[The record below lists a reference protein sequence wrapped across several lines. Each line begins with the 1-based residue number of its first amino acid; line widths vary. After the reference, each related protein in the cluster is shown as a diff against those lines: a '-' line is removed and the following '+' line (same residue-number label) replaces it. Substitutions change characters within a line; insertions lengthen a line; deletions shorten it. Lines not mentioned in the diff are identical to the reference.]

1 MPSTVVALRESY
13 VLLRGE
19 GDRLAELFFRRL
31 CQQLPRLT
39 GLMNRSDPS
48 EIRQQFVQSL
58 ALVVRWIDQ
67 PAALQRYVDEL
78 RVRLSLVRWSPADWQ
93 AARGV
98 LLGLLADVLD
108 TAWTPDVQSAWTAA
122 ADLVLER
129 LLTADERPA
138 AVAIS
143 TLAASRPTDTTR
155 SPRLRTLTTST
166 TPEPTEPNMDIDT
179 LHQNSDLQI
188 NQTPATASALPRRFV
203 EQAPLP
209 IVLCDSQGDVQFLN
223 RAARLLFQQAASDL
237 RVTQETLESGSLRL
251 LREALPGLSE
261 LKPSAGVQEFQSQLA
276 GRSYR
281 VTVVSLTG
289 QEAPGA
295 ATALMFHDATAQH
308 EAEKR
313 AAESASLLQAIDK
326 SQAVI
331 EFDLEGTILNANQNF
346 LATVGYRLTEI
357 QGKHHSLFVDESY
370 KASPEYQQ
378 FWERLRAGEF
388 VAGEFR
394 RIGKGGRE
402 VWIQASYNPVLNAEG
417 TVVKVVKYAMDVTA
431 QVQFRRESS
440 WLKSA
445 LEAMPINMMMANRN
459 LELTYLNKATL
470 TTLRGLQHLLPK
482 PVDQLMG
489 TSIDLFHKQPEHQ
502 RRLLADPKNLPHR
515 AKVKLGPETLDLLVS
530 PVYDA
535 DGHYAGP
542 MVTWSV
548 LTQQVKLSEEVRTVA
563 SAVSAASAK
572 LQTGCETMSA
582 TAEETSRQA
591 QAVSA
596 ASEQATRNVETVAA
610 AAEQL
615 SKSID
620 EISRHVL
627 DASRMTEVAVHES
640 NRTNVSIQELEGASK
655 EIGQVIK
662 VITSIAQQTNLLA
675 LNATIEAAR
684 AGEAG
689 KGFAVVANEVKELAR
704 QTAKATE
711 EISQKIEA
719 IQSSSGVAVGAI
731 SSIGESIRRINEI
744 STTIASAVQQQTAAT
759 SEISRNVSE
768 AARGTSEVSSNIVS
782 VAEAAHASG
791 RSVAEMLRSA
801 TEVDHQSQALN
812 RALTEFL
819 GSDRA
824 A

>member
-1 MPSTVVALRESY
+1 MPATADAIRDSY
-13 VLLRGE
+13 ALLRGE
-19 GDRLAELFFRRL
+19 GDRLAELFLRRL
-31 CQQLPRLT
+31 CQQIPRLT
-39 GLMNRSDPS
+39 WLLNRCDVSAV
-48 EIRQQFVQSL
+48 RQQLVQAL
-58 ALVVRWIDQ
+58 ALIVRWIDQ
-67 PAALQRYVDEL
+67 PTLLRRYVGEL
-78 RVRLSLVRWSPADWQ
+78 QERLEVVRLMPADWL
-93 AARGV
+93 AARDV
-98 LLGLLADVLD
+98 LLGLFADVLN
-108 TAWTPDVQSAWTAA
+108 TAWTAEVQSAWTAA
-122 ADLVLER
+122 SDQLLSLLSNTGAPMPVIAAPTDRAVLRTHAAPPLRLQTPPSSPSLVQTEPTMPVESLNHSSG
-129 LLTADERPA
+129 LHTDQSLTA
-138 AVAIS
+138 
-143 TLAASRPTDTTR
+143 AAS
-155 SPRLRTLTTST
+155 
-166 TPEPTEPNMDIDT
+166 
-179 LHQNSDLQI
+179 
-188 NQTPATASALPRRFV
+188 LPRAFV
-203 EQAPLP
+203 ERTPQA
-209 IVLCDSQGDVQFLN
+209 IILCDAQGDVTLIN
-223 RAARLLFQQAASDL
+223 RAARELLQEASRDL
-237 RVTQETLESGSLRL
+237 RLNIETLESGSLRL
-251 LREALPGLSE
+251 LCETLPGLSALQQGARPQE
-261 LKPSAGVQEFQSQLA
+261 LTCEFGGRAFNVSVVPLA
-276 GRSYR
+276 G
-281 VTVVSLTG
+281 TG
-289 QEAPGA
+289 EPHAG
-295 ATALMFHDATAQH
+295 TALVFQDVT
-308 EAEKR
+308 EKQR
-313 AAESASLLQAIDK
+313 LTRQASESA
-326 SQAVI
+326 
-331 EFDLEGTILNANQNF
+331 
-346 LATVGYRLTEI
+346 
-357 QGKHHSLFVDESY
+357 
-370 KASPEYQQ
+370 
-378 FWERLRAGEF
+378 
-388 VAGEFR
+388 
-394 RIGKGGRE
+394 
-402 VWIQASYNPVLNAEG
+402 
-417 TVVKVVKYAMDVTA
+417 
-431 QVQFRRESS
+431 

-445 LEAMPINMMMANRN
+445 MEAMPINVMMANRK

-470 TTLRGLQHLLPK
+470 NTLRGLQHLLPK
-482 PVDQLMG
+482 PVDQLLG

-530 PVYDA
+530 AVYDA
-535 DGHYAGP
+535 DGSYAGA

-548 LTQQVKLSEEVRTVA
+548 LTQQVKLSEEVRAVA
-563 SAVSAASAK
+563 AAVSDASAK
-572 LQTGCETMSA
+572 LQSGCETMAA

-731 SSIGESIRRINEI
+731 TSIGESIRRINEI

-768 AARGTSEVSSNIVS
+768 AARGTAEVSSNIVA

-801 TEVDHQSQALN
+801 TEVDHQSQTLN

-819 GSDRA
+819 GADRA

>member
-1 MPSTVVALRESY
+1 MADMAATLRESH
-13 VLLRGE
+13 VLLHSEGE
-19 GDRLAELFFRRL
+19 RLAELFLRRL
-31 CQQLPRLT
+31 CQELPQLT
-39 GLMNRSDPS
+39 GLLNRRDPTG
-48 EIRQQFVQSL
+48 IRQQLVQAL

-67 PAALQRYVDEL
+67 PTALQRYADEL
-78 RVRLSLVRWSPADWQ
+78 RVRLSLVRLSPADWHS
-93 AARGV
+93 ARQV

-108 TAWTPDVQSAWTAA
+108 AAWTSDVESAWTTAA
-122 ADLVLER
+122 NHVLAMLV
-129 LLTADERPA
+129 TTDGQSTPV
-138 AVAIS
+138 AVSALS
-143 TLAASRPTDTTR
+143 SSRPTAAAT
-155 SPRLRTLTTST
+155 SLRLRTLPSSI
-166 TPEPTEPNMDIDT
+166 TPEPTEPNMAADL
-179 LHQNSDLQI
+179 LHQNSDLQS
-188 NQTPATASALPRRFV
+188 NHAPATGGTLPPSFV

-209 IVLCDSQGDVQFLN
+209 IILCDSQGDVQLLN
-223 RAARLLFQQAASDL
+223 RAAKLLFQQAARDL
-237 RVTQETLESGSLRL
+237 RVTPETLESGSLRL
-251 LREALPGLSE
+251 LREAVPGLAN
-261 LKPSAGVQEFQSQLA
+261 LKPSVDVQQFQTELA

-281 VTVVSLTG
+281 ITVVPLPG
-289 QEAPGA
+289 HEARSA
-295 ATALMFHDATAQH
+295 ATVLLFHDTTELH
-308 EAEKR
+308 EAQQR
-313 AAESASLLQAIDK
+313 VAESTGLLQAIDK

-331 EFDLEGTILNANQNF
+331 EFELDGTILHANRNF
-346 LATVGYRLTEI
+346 LTTVGYRLNEI
-357 QGKHHSLFVDESY
+357 QGKHHSLFVDEAY
-370 KASPEYQQ
+370 RNSPEYQQ
-378 FWERLRAGEF
+378 FWERLRSGEF

-394 RIGKGGRE
+394 RVGKGGRE
-402 VWIQASYNPVLNAEG
+402 IWIQASYNPVLNADG
-417 TVVKVVKYAMDVTA
+417 SVVKVVKYAMDVTA
-431 QVQFRRESS
+431 QVQLRRESS

-445 LEAMPINMMMANRN
+445 LEAMPINVMLANRN
-459 LELTYLNKATL
+459 LELTYLNKST
-470 TTLRGLQHLLPK
+470 LPK
-482 PVDQLMG
+482 PVDQLLG

-535 DGHYAGP
+535 DGNYAGP

-731 SSIGESIRRINEI
+731 TSIGESIRRINEI

-768 AARGTSEVSSNIVS
+768 AARGTAEVSSNIVS

-801 TEVDHQSQALN
+801 TEVDHQSQTLN

-819 GSDRA
+819 GTDRA